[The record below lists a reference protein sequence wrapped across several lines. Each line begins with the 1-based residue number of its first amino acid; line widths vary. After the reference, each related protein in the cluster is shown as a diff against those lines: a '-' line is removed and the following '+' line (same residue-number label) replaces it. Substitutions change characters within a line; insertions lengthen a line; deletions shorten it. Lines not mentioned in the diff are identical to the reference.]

1 MSYAPP
7 RICAASPPK
16 HPAYD
21 RPMTKPALNL
31 ATCIAIAFSGAAAAA
46 TPKSAPKDAPKV
58 AAISDLVRAQV
69 LLDRAW
75 FSPGEI
81 DGGQGTNM
89 RRAIKAFQAA
99 RGLKVSGQLDAV
111 TWEALGGKTSEVLTE
126 YTITEKDAAGP
137 FVKIPKGPMER
148 AKLAYLGFENLAEA
162 LGERFHASPKL
173 LRALNPGKKLEAGI
187 TIRVPMVESG
197 AMRKAASIRILKKER
212 VLLALDA
219 ESKPLAQFPISLGT
233 PRDELPPGM
242 LKVTTEVTNPAFD
255 YDPILLH
262 DTNIA
267 HTKVTIKPGP
277 NNPIGVLWMGLS
289 KKHFGIHGTANP
301 SLVGHNE
308 TNGCVHL
315 TNWDAMKLSS
325 IASAGIPVEVR
336 D

>member
-1 MSYAPP
+1 MIRYLTLF
-7 RICAASPPK
+7 AAS
-16 HPAYD
+16 A
-21 RPMTKPALNL
+21 ALACL
-31 ATCIAIAFSGAAAAA
+31 APFAGAASKSTTSRAASGNPA
-46 TPKSAPKDAPKV
+46 T
-58 AAISDLVRAQV
+58 SDVVRAQV

-75 FSPGEI
+75 FSVGEI
-81 DGGQGTNM
+81 DGGSGLNM
-89 RRAIKAFQAA
+89 KRALKAFQEA
-99 RGLKVSGQLDAV
+99 RGIKVSGQLDAS
-111 TWEALGGKTSEVLTE
+111 TWEALGGKESEVFTE

-137 FVKIPKGPMER
+137 FVKIPRSPMER
-148 AKLAYLGFENLAEA
+148 AKLAHLGFEDLAEA
-162 LGERFHASPKL
+162 LGEKFHVSPKL
-173 LRALNPGKKLEAGI
+173 LRALNPGKKLEAGT

-197 AMRKAASIRILKKER
+197 AIRKAASLRILKKER
-212 VLLALDA
+212 VLVALDA

-233 PRDELPPGM
+233 PRDELPPGT
-242 LKVTTEVTNPAFD
+242 LKITTEVTNPSFD
-255 YDPILLH
+255 YTPELLH
-262 DTNIA
+262 DTNPN
-267 HTKVTIKPGP
+267 HTKVTIRPGP

>member
-1 MSYAPP
+1 MKSTSSFAACLVLAFAGAAVAAAPKS
-7 RICAASPPK
+7 SPK
-16 HPAYD
+16 
-21 RPMTKPALNL
+21 
-31 ATCIAIAFSGAAAAA
+31 AAAA
-46 TPKSAPKDAPKV
+46 
-58 AAISDLVRAQV
+58 SDLVRAQV

-89 RRAIKAFQAA
+89 RRALKAFQEA
-99 RGLKVSGQLDAV
+99 RGLKVSGQLDAA
-111 TWEALGGKTSEVLTE
+111 TWEALGGKDAEVFTE

-137 FVKIPKGPMER
+137 FVKIPKSPMER
-148 AKLAYLGFENLAEA
+148 AKLEHLGYEDLAEA
-162 LGERFHASPKL
+162 LGEKFHLSPKL
-173 LRALNPGKKLEAGI
+173 LRALNPGKKLAAGT

-197 AMRKAASIRILKKER
+197 AIRKAASIRILKKER
-212 VLLALDA
+212 VLVALDA
-219 ESKPLAQFPISLGT
+219 ESKPLGQFPISLGT

-242 LKVTTEVTNPAFD
+242 LKVTTEVTNPSFD

-267 HTKVTIKPGP
+267 HSKVTIKPGP

-301 SLVGHNE
+301 ATVGHTQ

-325 IASAGIPVEVR
+325 IASAGIAVEVR